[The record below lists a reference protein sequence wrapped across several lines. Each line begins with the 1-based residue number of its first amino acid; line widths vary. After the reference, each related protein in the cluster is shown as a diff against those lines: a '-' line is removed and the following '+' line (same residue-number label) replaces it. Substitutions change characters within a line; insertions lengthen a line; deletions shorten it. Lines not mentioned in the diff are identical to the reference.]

1 MMKVIRGYK
10 TELDPTSKQ
19 YVLLCQ
25 CAGIARYAYNDGL
38 ARKEEA
44 YTNGEKYPTA
54 IDLQKELTSRKH
66 DDLPWLDD
74 VSKWIVQNALRDLDV
89 AFKNFFEK
97 CKLKKQGRFHGKC
110 GYPKFKSKHKGR
122 GSFRLDC
129 PVHVFEG
136 AVQLP
141 KLGTVRLKEHGY
153 IPTWGVKVLSATV
166 SEKAGKWFV
175 SVQVEE
181 EHINPIPAA
190 TGTPLGI
197 DVGIKTLATLSDGR
211 TFDNPKALRS
221 RLKALKRAS
230 RQHSKKKKGSNNRK
244 KAQKKLAKLHMR
256 IANIRKDTLHKVT
269 SQIVAKT
276 KPPNE
281 RPSVIVLEDLSVK
294 GMLKNRKLSRAISD
308 VGFGEF
314 KRQLMYKAVYAGIE
328 VKQVSRWFPSSKTC
342 SSCGNVKEEL
352 ALSER
357 VYVCAECGY
366 VADRDYNAAK
376 VLVASA

>member
-1 MMKVIRGYK
+1 MKRVRGYK
-10 TELDPTSKQ
+10 TELDLTSEQ

-25 CAGIARYAYNDGL
+25 CAGIARFAYNYGL

-44 YTNGEKYPTA
+44 YKNGERYPYA
-54 IDLQKELTSRKH
+54 NDLQRELTARKH
-66 DDLPWLDD
+66 DDLPWLDA

-97 CKLKKQGRFHGKC
+97 CKRKKQRRHKGKC

-129 PVHVFEG
+129 PVHVFDG
-136 AVQLP
+136 CVQLP
-141 KLGTVRLKEHGY
+141 KLGKIRLKEHCY

-181 EHINPIPAA
+181 EHAEPIRA
-190 TGTPLGI
+190 TGIPIGI
-197 DVGIKTLATLSDGR
+197 DVGIKTLATLSTGE
-211 TFDNPKALRS
+211 TFDSPKALRS

-256 IANIRKDTLHKVT
+256 IANIRKDVLHKTT
-269 SQIVAKT
+269 SASVAKT
-276 KPPNE
+276 KPHHE
-281 RPSVIVLEDLSVK
+281 RPSVIVLEDVNVK
-294 GMLKNRKLSRAISD
+294 GMLKNRKLSRAMSD
-308 VGFGEF
+308 VGLGEF
-314 KRQLMYKAVYAGIE
+314 KRQLLYKAAFAGIE
-328 VKQVSRWFPSSKTC
+328 IKQVSRWYASSQLCHCCEWKNEELTLADRVFVC
-342 SSCGNVKEEL
+342 HECGNV
-352 ALSER
+352 
-357 VYVCAECGY
+357 C
-366 VADRDYNAAK
+366 DRDYNAAMN
-376 VLVASA
+376 LVSQA

>member
-1 MMKVIRGYK
+1 MKVVRGYK
-10 TELDPTSKQ
+10 TELDPTSEQ

-25 CAGIARYAYNDGL
+25 CAGIARFAYNYGL

-44 YTNGEKYPTA
+44 YKNGEKYPTA
-54 IDLQKELTSRKH
+54 IDLQKELTARKH

-74 VSKWIVQNALRDLDV
+74 VSKWVFQNALRDLDV

-97 CKLKKQGRFHGKC
+97 CKLKKQGRYKGKC

-129 PVHVFEG
+129 PVHVFDG
-136 AVQLP
+136 CVQLP
-141 KLGTVRLKEHGY
+141 KFGKIRLKEHGY

-181 EHINPIPAA
+181 EHPEPVHA

-197 DVGIKTLATLSDGR
+197 DVGIKTLATLSTGE

-244 KAQKKLAKLHMR
+244 KAQKRLAKLHVR

-276 KPPNE
+276 KPHNE
-281 RPSVIVLEDLSVK
+281 RPSVIVLEDLNVK
-294 GMLKNRKLSRAISD
+294 GMLKNRTLARASSD
-308 VGFGEF
+308 VGLGEF
-314 KRQLMYKAVYAGIE
+314 KRQLMYKAAYAGIE
-328 VKQVSRWFPSSKTC
+328 IKQVSRWYASSQLCHCCGWKNEELTLSDRVFVC
-342 SSCGNVKEEL
+342 HECGNV
-352 ALSER
+352 
-357 VYVCAECGY
+357 C
-366 VADRDYNAAK
+366 DRDYNAAMN
-376 VLVASA
+376 LAAQA

>member
-1 MMKVIRGYK
+1 MKVVRGYK
-10 TELDPTSKQ
+10 TELDPTSEQ

-25 CAGIARYAYNDGL
+25 CAGSARFAYNYGL

-44 YTNGEKYPTA
+44 YKAGEKRPSA
-54 IDLQKELTSRKH
+54 IDLHQELTLRKH
-66 DDLPWLDD
+66 DDLPWLDE

-97 CKLKKQGRFHGKC
+97 CQLKKLGTYHGKC

-129 PVHVFEG
+129 PVHVFDEC
-136 AVQLP
+136 VQLP
-141 KLGTVRLKEHGY
+141 KLGKIRLKEHGY
-153 IPTWGVKVLSATV
+153 IPTWGVNVLSATV
-166 SEKAGKWFV
+166 SEKAGRWFV

-181 EHINPIPAA
+181 EHADPVKARGLAI
-190 TGTPLGI
+190 GI
-197 DVGIKTLATLSDGR
+197 DVGIKTLATLSTGE
-211 TFDNPKALRS
+211 TFNNPKALRS

-230 RQHSKKKKGSNNRK
+230 RQHSKKKQGSNNRK
-244 KAQKKLAKLHMR
+244 KAHKRLAKLHMR
-256 IANIRKDTLHKVT
+256 IANIRKDARHKVT

-276 KPPNE
+276 KSHEE
-281 RPSVIVLEDLSVK
+281 RASIIVLEDLNVK
-294 GMLKNRKLSRAISD
+294 GMLKNKKLSRAISD
-308 VGFGEF
+308 VGLGEV
-314 KRQLMYKAVYAGIE
+314 KRQLTYKAKYAGIE
-328 VKQVSRWFPSSKTC
+328 IKQVSRWFPSSKTC

-352 ALSER
+352 GLEER

-366 VADRDYNAAK
+366 VAARDYNAAR